1 MDDSKIFESAH
12 HFRTESERPIRI
24 RTSKLRRALRCKTT
38 KWQFCIFCLTG
49 QLLYS
54 ETFTGL
60 NLADALPI
68 TQLYFNLNLNWI
80 PAETKKINMDWIKS
94 NKSSLRHAGHMPHD
108 HIKRLDGIHGYLLT
122 PAFQSFFQC
131 IEADLSYKLDSHT
144 EHPVTAF
151 TRQCHLQ
158 LNLTTYQ
165 SINFSRS
172 LELYFYKSLQWQ
184 RHCITS
190 KRNTCWRAHKG

>member
-1 MDDSKIFESAH
+1 MTVLYFLFDWSTFVQWDFYRPESAWCSSYH
-12 HFRTESERPIRI
+12 PT
-24 RTSKLRRALRCKTT
+24 
-38 KWQFCIFCLTG
+38 
-49 QLLYS
+49 LL
-54 ETFTGL
+54 G
-60 NLADALPI
+60 
-68 TQLYFNLNLNWI
+68 
-80 PAETKKINMDWIKS
+80 ETKKINMDWIKS